1 LYTYHSLIFKCI
13 FMKKELREEIKD
25 NAEKKVKREK
35 LKKYLTTLEALGV
48 ATLIG
53 LTGLTAKKL
62 LKNKKLLKK
71 IKNGKLLSSIKQRSA
86 VKKMVK
92 KMRKTVKRGKA

>member
-1 LYTYHSLIFKCI
+1 
-13 FMKKELREEIKD
+13 MKKELREEIK
-25 NAEKKVKREK
+25 ASVEKKVKRDK

-62 LKNKKLLKK
+62 LKDKKLLNQ
-71 IKNGKLLSSIKQRSA
+71 IKNGKLLKSLKKGSG
-86 VKKMVK
+86 VKKLAK
-92 KMRKTVKRGKA
+92 KAGGRVRKLA

>member
-1 LYTYHSLIFKCI
+1 
-13 FMKKELREEIKD
+13 MKKELREELKA
-25 NAEKKVKREK
+25 NADKKVKKEK
-35 LKKYLTTLEALGV
+35 LRKYLTTLEALGV

-86 VKKMVK
+86 VRQLGKKAFN
-92 KMRKTVKRGKA
+92 RVKRKKKT